1 VTPPALFIF
10 SRLLTIW
17 GLSEFHMKFRAI
29 YSSSVKKFMGI
40 LIGIGLNMKIALGN
54 MIILTTL
61 ILSA

>member
-1 VTPPALFIF
+1 MVIAA
-10 SRLLTIW
+10 
-17 GLSEFHMKFRAI
+17 MKFRVI

-54 MIILTTL
+54 MVILTTL